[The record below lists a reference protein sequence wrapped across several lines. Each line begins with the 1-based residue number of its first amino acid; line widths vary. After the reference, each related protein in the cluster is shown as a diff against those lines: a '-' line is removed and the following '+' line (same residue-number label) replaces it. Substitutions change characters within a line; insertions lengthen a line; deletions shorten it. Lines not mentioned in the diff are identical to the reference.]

1 VSAHQ
6 VSGLDISFEISYANP
21 TTWMHKKA
29 IFLANAINLLLNK
42 IRYGPSI

>member
-6 VSGLDISFEISYANP
+6 VSGLHISFGISYANP

-29 IFLANAINLLLNK
+29 ILLAHAINLFLNK